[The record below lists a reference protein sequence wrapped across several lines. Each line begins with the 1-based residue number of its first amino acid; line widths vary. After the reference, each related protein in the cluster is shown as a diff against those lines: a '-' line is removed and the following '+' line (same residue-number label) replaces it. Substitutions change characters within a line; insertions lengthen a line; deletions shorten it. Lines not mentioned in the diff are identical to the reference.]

1 MRTFLSG
8 VATLVGAMML
18 ALTVPLVILVA
29 GTPLV
34 LVVRLALEVALA
46 R

>member
-1 MRTFLSG
+1 MRRFFSG
-8 VATLVGAMML
+8 LATLVGAMML
-18 ALTVPLVILVA
+18 ALAVPLAILAV
-29 GTPLV
+29 GTPLA